1 MGTIITLFLQAFGKL
16 LLWIYN
22 FCHSYALSLILFT
35 LLTKILLFYFSY
47 QGKKSMMQTTALQGE
62 MEKLRKQYGKDQQRM
77 NEETQK
83 LYEREGVNPLGGCVW
98 MMVPMFILMGLY
110 YIIRRPMLYMM
121 TLTNDEINA
130 AIAAVEKLGY
140 SLGNNAAYKEITLA
154 GLMNSDSTVWDA
166 VASAVGDSASKMAHI
181 DFHWLGL
188 DLAKIP
194 TWKFW
199 TQPFTWE
206 NIGLTLIPVV
216 VVVTSLLYSQLSQK
230 TNNLNMG
237 KEGQPQNDTAAQS
250 TKTMMIMM
258 PLMYLWFG
266 YIMPAGMCVYMI
278 FNSVFMAIQEVIC
291 AWMLRGKF
299 AEMQAATERRAQEAK
314 EEERRHKAE
323 IARRRAEEAERMKTK
338 KGRQQ
343 AKQMK
348 KAAKGKDRPTEFSR
362 VGVRAY
368 ARGRAYD
375 PNRYPVTPYRVPQD
389 VQDEAA
395 LENTLSQKGILPQ
408 QEEVPETVTEAVNET
423 VTENAPESTSS
434 EELFQEINN
443 EINGGEEE

>member
-1 MGTIITLFLQAFGKL
+1 MGRIITMFLQVFGKL
-16 LLWIYN
+16 LLLIYN
-22 FCHSYALSLILFT
+22 FCHSYALALVLFT

-47 QGKKSMMQTTALQGE
+47 QGKKSMMQTTAMQGE
-62 MEKLRKQYGKDQQRM
+62 LEKLKKQYGKDQARL

-121 TLTNDEINA
+121 ALTDTEIKA
-130 AIAAVEKLGY
+130 AIEAVEKLGY
-140 SLGNNAAYKEITLA
+140 SLGNSVAYKEMTLT
-154 GLMNSDSTVWDA
+154 GLMNSDTTVWNA
-166 VASAVGDSASKMAHI
+166 VAQAVGSSSGKLAHI

-199 TQPFTWE
+199 TRPLTWE

-216 VVVTSLLYSQLSQK
+216 VVIVSLLYSQLSQK
-230 TNNLNMG
+230 TNQINMG
-237 KEGQPQNDTAAQS
+237 KDGQNDAAAQS

-278 FNSVFMAIQEVIC
+278 FNSLFMAIQEVIC

-299 AEMQAATERRAQEAK
+299 AELQAATERRAQEAK
-314 EEERRHKAE
+314 EEERRHKEE

-343 AKQMK
+343 AKQQR
-348 KAAKGKDRPTEFSR
+348 KAAKGGDRPTEHSR

-375 PNRYPVTPYRVPQD
+375 PNRYPVTPYWDPQD
-389 VQDEAA
+389 VLDEAA
-395 LENTLSQKGILPQ
+395 LEETLSRKGILPR
-408 QEEVPETVTEAVNET
+408 QETAPAPVTDTAPETTPEAN
-423 VTENAPESTSS
+423 SS
-434 EELFQEINN
+434 EDMFREIDN
-443 EINGGEEE
+443 EINGGDAE

>member
-1 MGTIITLFLQAFGKL
+1 MGTLITTFLRLFGKL
-16 LLWIYN
+16 LLLIYN

-47 QGKKSMMQTTALQGE
+47 QGKKSMMQTTAMQGE
-62 MEKLRKQYGKDQQRM
+62 LEKLKKQYGKDQARL

-83 LYEREGVNPLGGCVW
+83 LYEREGVNPLSGCVW

-121 TLTNDEINA
+121 ALSDEEIKA
-130 AIAAVEKLGY
+130 AITAVENLGY
-140 SLGNNAAYKEITLA
+140 NLGSNAAYKEMTLT
-154 GLMNSDSTVWDA
+154 GLMNSDTTVWNA
-166 VASAVGDSASKMAHI
+166 VAQAVGSSADKLAHI

-199 TQPFTWE
+199 TQPLTWE
-206 NIGLTLIPVV
+206 NIGLTLIPLVV
-216 VVVTSLLYSQLSQK
+216 VIVSLGYSQLSQK
-230 TNNLNMG
+230 TNQINMG
-237 KEGQPQNDTAAQS
+237 KDGKQNDAAAQS

-266 YIMPAGMCVYMI
+266 FIMPAGMCVYMI
-278 FNSVFMAIQEVIC
+278 FNSLFMAVQEVIC

-299 AEMQAATERRAQEAK
+299 AEIQAAAERRAQEAK
-314 EEERRHKAE
+314 EEERRHKEE

-343 AKQMK
+343 AKKMK
-348 KAAKGKDRPTEFSR
+348 KAAKSGDRPTEFSR

-375 PNRYPVTPYRVPQD
+375 PNRYPVTPYRDPQD
-389 VQDEAA
+389 VQDEGA
-395 LENTLSQKGILPQ
+395 LEDTLNRKGILPKS
-408 QEEVPETVTEAVNET
+408 EEPEAAEPPVERTETA
-423 VTENAPESTSS
+423 ALPESESAD
-434 EELFQEINN
+434 ELFESIND
-443 EINGGEEE
+443 ELNGGEEKPE

>member
-1 MGTIITLFLQAFGKL
+1 MGRIITMFLQVFGKL
-16 LLWIYN
+16 LLLIYN

-47 QGKKSMMQTTALQGE
+47 QGKKSMMQTTAMQGE
-62 MEKLRKQYGKDQQRM
+62 LEKLKKQYGKDQARL

-98 MMVPMFILMGLY
+98 MMVPMLILMGLY

-121 TLTNDEINA
+121 ALSDTEIKA
-130 AIAAVEKLGY
+130 AIEAVEKLGY
-140 SLGNNAAYKEITLA
+140 SLGNNVAYKEITLA
-154 GLMNSDSTVWDA
+154 GLMNSDTTVWNA
-166 VASAVGDSASKMAHI
+166 VAEAVGPSASKMAHI

-188 DLAKIP
+188 NLAEIP

-199 TQPFTWE
+199 TQPFTWQ

-216 VVVTSLLYSQLSQK
+216 VVIVSLLYSQLSQK
-230 TNNLNMG
+230 TNQINMG
-237 KEGQPQNDTAAQS
+237 KKSENDAAAQS

-278 FNSVFMAIQEVIC
+278 FNSIFMAIQEVIC

-299 AEMQAATERRAQEAK
+299 AELQAATERRAQEAK
-314 EEERRHKAE
+314 EEERRRKEE

-343 AKQMK
+343 VKRQK
-348 KAAKGKDRPTEFSR
+348 KAAKSGDRPTEHSR

-375 PNRYPVTPYRVPQD
+375 PNRYPVTPYRDPQD
-389 VQDEAA
+389 VLDEGA
-395 LENTLSQKGILPQ
+395 LEDTLSRKGILPRA
-408 QEEVPETVTEAVNET
+408 EEEAVETPAVNEQGAAA
-423 VTENAPESTSS
+423 NS
-434 EELFQEINN
+434 EDMFQEIND
-443 EINGGEEE
+443 ELKGGEE

>member
-1 MGTIITLFLQAFGKL
+1 MGRIITLFLQVFGKL
-16 LLWIYN
+16 LLLIYN
-22 FCHSYALSLILFT
+22 FCHSYALALILFT

-47 QGKKSMMQTTALQGE
+47 QGKKSMMQTTAMQGE
-62 MEKLRKQYGKDQQRM
+62 LEKLKKQYGKDQARL

-121 TLTNDEINA
+121 TLTDAEIKA
-130 AIAAVEKLGY
+130 AIEAVEKLGY
-140 SLGNNAAYKEITLA
+140 SLGNSVAYKEMTLT
-154 GLMNSDSTVWDA
+154 GLMNSDATVWNA
-166 VASAVGDSASKMAHI
+166 VAEAVGPSSGKLAHI

-188 DLAKIP
+188 DLAQIP

-199 TQPFTWE
+199 TQPLTWS

-216 VVVTSLLYSQLSQK
+216 VVIVSLLYSQLSQK
-230 TNNLNMG
+230 TNQINMG
-237 KEGQPQNDTAAQS
+237 KEGQNDAAAQS

-278 FNSVFMAIQEVIC
+278 FNSLFMAVQEVIC

-299 AEMQAATERRAQEAK
+299 AELQAATERRAQEAK
-314 EEERRHKAE
+314 EEERRHKEE

-343 AKQMK
+343 AKQLK
-348 KAAKGKDRPTEFSR
+348 KAAKSGDRPTEHSR

-368 ARGRAYD
+368 ARGRSYD
-375 PNRYPVTPYRVPQD
+375 PNRYPVTPYRDPQD
-389 VQDEAA
+389 VLDEDA
-395 LENTLSQKGILPQ
+395 LESKLSEKGILPQ
-408 QEEVPETVTEAVNET
+408 AQTEETPAA
-423 VTENAPESTSS
+423 ENVPESTSS
-434 EELFQEINN
+434 EEMFREINN
-443 EINGGEEE
+443 EINGGGEN

>member
-1 MGTIITLFLQAFGKL
+1 MGTIITMFLQAFGKL

-35 LLTKILLFYFSY
+35 LLSKILLFYFSY

-62 MEKLRKQYGKDQQRM
+62 MEKLKKQFGKDQARL

-98 MMVPMFILMGLY
+98 MMVPMVILMGLY

-121 TLTNDEINA
+121 ALSDAEIQA

-140 SLGNNAAYKEITLA
+140 SLGSNIAYKEITLA
-154 GLMNSDSTVWDA
+154 GLMNSDSAVWNA
-166 VASAVGDSASKMAHI
+166 VAEAVGPSAGKMAHI

-188 DLAKIP
+188 DLARIP

-216 VVVTSLLYSQLSQK
+216 VVITSLLYSQLSQK
-230 TNNLNMG
+230 TNQMNMG
-237 KEGQPQNDTAAQS
+237 QKDQSDAAAQS
-250 TKTMMIMM
+250 TRTMMIMM

-266 YIMPAGMCVYMI
+266 FIMPAGMCVYMI
-278 FNSVFMAIQEVIC
+278 FNSVFMAVQEVIC

-299 AEMQAATERRAQEAK
+299 AELQAATERRAQEAK
-314 EEERRHKAE
+314 EEERRHKEE

-343 AKQMK
+343 AKKLK
-348 KAAKGKDRPTEFSR
+348 KAGKGKDRPTQYSA

-375 PNRYPVTPYRVPQD
+375 PNRYPVTPYRDPQD
-389 VQDEAA
+389 VLDEAA
-395 LENTLSQKGILPQ
+395 LEETLSRKGILPRS
-408 QEEVPETVTEAVNET
+408 EEEAPVVPEGAQ
-423 VTENAPESTSS
+423 AASS
-434 EELFQEINN
+434 EEMFREIDR
-443 EINGGEEE
+443 ELNGGEEE